1 MDYRKLGRT
10 GLTVSSLCLGTM
22 QWGWTADQETAFAI
36 MDAFVD
42 KGGNFLDTADYY
54 SRWLP
59 GHPGGESEEIIGRW
73 MKKQQNRSSIILT
86 TKVRHPMGPGPN
98 NQGLS
103 RKHIL
108 VADTRSSATHRK
120 RSRKYAIS
128 RISCVASCATGHHS
142 ADHRCQLRRAVAA
155 KSCRS

>member
-10 GLTVSSLCLGTM
+10 GLKVSSLCLGTM

-42 KGGNFLDTADYY
+42 NGGNFLDTADYY

-73 MKKQQNRSSIILT
+73 MKACQRSFAALRMTNPLAVIL
-86 TKVRHPMGPGPN
+86 
-98 NQGLS
+98 S
-103 RKHIL
+103 
-108 VADTRSSATHRK
+108 
-120 RSRKYAIS
+120 
-128 RISCVASCATGHHS
+128 
-142 ADHRCQLRRAVAA
+142 AA
-155 KSCRS
+155 KDL